1 MIDYLIS
8 LIPLAVGLYTLS
20 FARWLWK
27 EKNNKRG
34 AIGTTLLTVITLALT
49 FYAIFIR
56 EPF

>member
-1 MIDYLIS
+1 MDYL
-8 LIPLAVGLYTLS
+8 LALVPLLVGLYTLS

-34 AIGTTLLTVITLALT
+34 AAGTFVLTVATVALA
-49 FYAIFIR
+49 FYAIIIR